1 MPVGLVFTVKYKI
14 ISCGVGVVKKIVW
27 IAIVLILIVI
37 VRALFEKPVDTQLAR
52 VIFPESDLILQV
64 EIAETEKQR
73 ENGLMFRSFL
83 PLNQG
88 MLFVFDQDT
97 MQGVWMK
104 NTLIALDVVFLSGKG
119 AIVSIIQDLKP
130 CIKAPCEIYESKEKA
145 KYMLEMNAGVIKK
158 MGVSVGQTFILE
170 MP

>member
-1 MPVGLVFTVKYKI
+1 M
-14 ISCGVGVVKKIVW
+14 
-27 IAIVLILIVI
+27 
-37 VRALFEKPVDTQLAR
+37 RALFEKPVDTQLAR